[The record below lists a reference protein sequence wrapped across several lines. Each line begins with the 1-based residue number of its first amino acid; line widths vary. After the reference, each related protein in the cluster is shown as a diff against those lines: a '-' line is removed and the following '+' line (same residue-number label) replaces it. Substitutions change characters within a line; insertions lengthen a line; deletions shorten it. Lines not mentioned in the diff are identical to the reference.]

1 MSRRRVYSTR
11 GRVYGGTGR
20 GAVQGGC
27 SVSVSALRVGICPE
41 ARPIKDRY
49 GGGGGWLS
57 AETLADIEAIVVM
70 FEPVCVVFSFL

>member
-1 MSRRRVYSTR
+1 M
-11 GRVYGGTGR
+11 
-20 GAVQGGC
+20 
-27 SVSVSALRVGICPE
+27 SALRVGICPE

-70 FEPVCVVFSFL
+70 FEPEGEGERACTVDPVVR